1 LSLFLTSLLY
11 IKTIGVMAGNIIA
24 AMPAVHMTANSE
36 IAIGFSKLL
45 LLNLPDDD
53 IAAIILSC

>member
-1 LSLFLTSLLY
+1 
-11 IKTIGVMAGNIIA
+11 MAGNIIA

-36 IAIGFSKLL
+36 IAIGFSKML